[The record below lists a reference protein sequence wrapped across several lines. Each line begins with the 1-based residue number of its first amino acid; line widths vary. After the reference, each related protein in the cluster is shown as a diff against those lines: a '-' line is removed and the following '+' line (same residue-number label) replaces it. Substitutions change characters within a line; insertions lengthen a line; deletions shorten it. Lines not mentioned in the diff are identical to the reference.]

1 MKEICIKNDFVE
13 ISKNLVG
20 EREKEIKRKRYKN
33 NFVRSLKY
41 YVRNSSTISNVAKFF
56 LHNYFD
62 SPTKLFSD
70 LCLAINF

>member
-33 NFVRSLKY
+33 NFVRSLK
-41 YVRNSSTISNVAKFF
+41 
-56 LHNYFD
+56 
-62 SPTKLFSD
+62 
-70 LCLAINF
+70 